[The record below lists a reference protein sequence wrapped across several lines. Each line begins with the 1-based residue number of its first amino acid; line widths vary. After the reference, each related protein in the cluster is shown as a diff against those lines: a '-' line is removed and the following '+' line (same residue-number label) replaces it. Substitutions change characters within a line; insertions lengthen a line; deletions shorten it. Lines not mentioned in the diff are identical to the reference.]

1 MPPPQCPPL
10 GRKPPPLRPARTLT
24 PLLVCPPCLSHPT
37 SPGTC
42 STSGV
47 LSVRRFYLLWSLL
60 LPPPPRFPPTCRTA
74 PSASLPQGGL
84 EEPCS
89 HQQKTPSHSRVLQR
103 PLPRL
108 TWPHPIPAHL
118 HPLWMSLSSH
128 KTGTGTKCSSWVGA
142 GREGEARRALL
153 CCHGSHSHSSLNVPS
168 PFLRAVLNRAIKT
181 GRDVCAFLSQPHP
194 TAVQYKEEMRTRL
207 RQNRKSRG
215 SLFSAE
221 GEGRILAEKERGGV
235 EGREL
240 KTDFRDFST
249 H

>member
-1 MPPPQCPPL
+1 MSVPHAYP
-10 GRKPPPLRPARTLT
+10 T
-24 PLLVCPPCLSHPT
+24 PLPQGPVPLLGSSLSE
-37 SPGTC
+37 G
-42 STSGV
+42 ST
-47 LSVRRFYLLWSLL
+47 FYGACCF
-60 LPPPPRFPPTCRTA
+60 PPPPRFPPTCRTA

-168 PFLRAVLNRAIKT
+168 PFPRAVLNRAIKT